1 MPDLNP
7 CSALQL
13 CGIWGCCRVLRA
25 AWGGGSRLS
34 IGASRGMRGHAKCK
48 PTKPACGKENQFF
61 TSSADPQAIVMNQ
74 IIAKVCRNGINLST
88 TQWGAKGLSR
98 LVKYKLNLIF
108 KQLCTV
114 STGMP
119 RGFVLWGDKEPLLL
133 TTVLSGGPSDPSLRE
148 QRQKSVEMKRMLS
161 GSVPLWFYS
170 YGK

>member
-13 CGIWGCCRVLRA
+13 CGICGCCRVLRA

-88 TQWGAKGLSR
+88 TQ
-98 LVKYKLNLIF
+98 
-108 KQLCTV
+108 
-114 STGMP
+114 
-119 RGFVLWGDKEPLLL
+119 
-133 TTVLSGGPSDPSLRE
+133 
-148 QRQKSVEMKRMLS
+148 
-161 GSVPLWFYS
+161 
-170 YGK
+170 